1 MAAALLPAGAAA
13 AQDVRGESAAAA
25 AEPLWLLFVANNFFE
40 REEFFSIQTT
50 LG

>member
-13 AQDVRGESAAAA
+13 AQDVRGESAAA